1 MVPYWDWH
9 VGSRWSNA
17 MITVCRRYTFEAAH
31 HLRGVVPPE
40 HKCHRIHGHSYELEV
55 KVTGPVENGMVHGL
69 EFDVIDAVAH
79 ALIKMVDHR
88 TLNDVPGLEVPT
100 IENIAPWFAN
110 AIAKGLQCPVTV
122 RIYEGPRS
130 WAEFST

>member
-1 MVPYWDWH
+1 
-9 VGSRWSNA
+9 
-17 MITVCRRYTFEAAH
+17 MITVCRKYDFEAAH
-31 HLRGVVPPE
+31 HLQGVVPIM

-55 KVTGPVENGMVHGL
+55 KISGPVQGNMVRGY
-69 EFDVIDAVAH
+69 EFDVIDAVVH
-79 ALIKMVDHR
+79 ALIKMVDHQL
-88 TLNDVPGLEVPT
+88 LNEIPGLEIPT